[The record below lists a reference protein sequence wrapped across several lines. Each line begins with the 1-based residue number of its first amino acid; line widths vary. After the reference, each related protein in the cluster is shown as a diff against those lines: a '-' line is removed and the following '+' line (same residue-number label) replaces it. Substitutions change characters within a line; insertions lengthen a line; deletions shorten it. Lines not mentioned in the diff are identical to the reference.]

1 MLEPVEDNIWLHLY
15 NKWNLSFSHWYIII
29 LSLILENLDAICYQQ
44 VSQIRH
50 KQNLSAPTRG
60 RHGALGHQ
68 GYLSVNKFKA

>member
-1 MLEPVEDNIWLHLY
+1 MLEPMKDNFRLHLY

-29 LSLILENLDAICYQQ
+29 LENLDAISYQQ